1 MYAVIDGGV
10 PPVGRVRV
18 SGAKNSATRLLAAAL
33 LTDDSVELSNFPT
46 RLVDV
51 GHKVKFCRDIGA
63 EVTMDDVAE
72 TITIDSASLKSRLL
86 SAISSTYLSER
97 LTSSPLDNSSGRASR
112 ASPTRE
118 AARSALATVE
128 AVVMTST

>member
-72 TITIDSASLKSRLL
+72 TITIDSASTPVALTFPRSVRRTYPNDLPPRRWTTHPVGHRAHPLPGRLPDRPWQRWRPWL
-86 SAISSTYLSER
+86 
-97 LTSSPLDNSSGRASR
+97 
-112 ASPTRE
+112 
-118 AARSALATVE
+118 
-128 AVVMTST
+128 